1 MGNLENTEKY
11 MYVPLE
17 PCSRYTYVEEEV
29 SAKASKPKTI
39 LNGSH
44 LQQSYQKPIGSAGKE
59 DNRHWGSQS
68 VT

>member
-44 LQQSYQKPIGSAGKE
+44 LPCKKLAMPI
-59 DNRHWGSQS
+59 D
-68 VT
+68 TYLP